1 MFATLALVA
10 VLAQAAPTAAPSS
23 PDPCAYDRAAM
34 LTLTPDAFDQDVE
47 GGWRALSSRPG
58 CRAAAADLLEAYRK
72 AHWGTLTP
80 AELHLN
86 YWHEG
91 QERASLDQRA
101 RAKPLLLAGV
111 NPSAP
116 DAYANAFAEYAIG
129 SVAFLDN
136 DRAALQAARDRLAA
150 VPAPKDWP
158 QLAAD
163 FRKKFGAEMKWPM
176 NLNVL
181 DHMLACFGRSYDEA
195 SEGCKKK

>member
-10 VLAQAAPTAAPSS
+10 VLAQAAPAASQAPS

-34 LTLTPDAFDQDVE
+34 LALTPDAFDQDVE
-47 GGWRALSSRPG
+47 GGWRTLSYKPG

-72 AHWGTLTP
+72 AHWGTMTP
-80 AELHLN
+80 GDLHTN

-91 QERASLDQRA
+91 QERASLEQRS

-111 NPSAP
+111 DPS
-116 DAYANAFAEYAIG
+116 DNAFAEYALG
-129 SVAFLDN
+129 TVAFLDN

-150 VPAPKDWP
+150 IPAPADWP
-158 QLAAD
+158 EVVAD
-163 FRKKFGAEMKWPM
+163 FRKRFGVEVKWPM

-195 SEGCKKK
+195 YEGCKKK